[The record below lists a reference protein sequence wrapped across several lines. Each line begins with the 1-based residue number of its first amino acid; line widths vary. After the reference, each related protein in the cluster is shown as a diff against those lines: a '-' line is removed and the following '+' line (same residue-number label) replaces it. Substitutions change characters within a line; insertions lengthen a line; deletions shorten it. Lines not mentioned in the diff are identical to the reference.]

1 MPAKKTTSTSQS
13 DPRRCSLAEA
23 ERWLGVSRQTLA
35 KWLDRG
41 APVVERPAAKGKPTL
56 VSVPDLHKWSVDR
69 ATEEAEERLKE
80 QIDNL
85 GIEADI
91 DPARMPKDEADR
103 RKAVAEALRSE
114 LRLAGDAGNLV
125 PVADVGPAVAR
136 HLAPVRER
144 LMGLH
149 KELPEKLERRT
160 GVSARISTNMIR
172 AEIDACLADIA
183 REVSLLDP
191 DNEEIPDADAP
202 DLED

>member
-1 MPAKKTTSTSQS
+1 MTAKKST

-23 ERWLGVSRQTLA
+23 ERCLGVSRQTLA
-35 KWLDRG
+35 KWIDRG
-41 APVVERPAAKGKPTL
+41 APVVEQSAGKGKPTL
-56 VSVPDLHKWSVDR
+56 VSVPDLHKWSVER
-69 ATEEAEERLKE
+69 ATEEAEARLKE
-80 QIDNL
+80 QIDNM
-85 GIEADI
+85 GIEADV

-172 AEIDACLADIA
+172 SEIDACLADIA
-183 REVSLLDP
+183 KEVTLLDP
-191 DNEEIPDADAP
+191 DNDEIPDVDAP
-202 DLED
+202 DISD

>member
-1 MPAKKTTSTSQS
+1 MTARKSPT

-35 KWLDRG
+35 KWIDRG

-56 VSVPDLHKWSVDR
+56 VSVPDLYKWSIDRSVD
-69 ATEEAEERLKE
+69 EAEARLQE
-80 QIDNL
+80 QIDNM
-85 GIEADI
+85 GIDPDI

-114 LRLAGDAGNLV
+114 LRLAEEAGNLV
-125 PVADVGPAVAR
+125 PIEDVGPAVAR
-136 HLAPVRER
+136 HVAPVRGI

-172 AEIDACLADIA
+172 PEIDECLALI
-183 REVSLLDP
+183 SKKIKLLEP
-191 DNEEIPDADAP
+191 DNEEIPDADASSLA
-202 DLED
+202 D